1 MRQKYPL
8 APVYVLVTCREARA
22 ARRHHSHKYPWP
34 ADCSVAQKLCCS
46 EGQFVFR
53 SDGETLDTTLV
64 CSSSDTAKNAL
75 LLLPQLTARL
85 LRIARQVI
93 GLRNT
98 RAVCLQTHSQ
108 IRVQALLWLQWC
120 GKECIPCATA
130 GALFDSQRSVHSYES
145 SGIWRAIQ
153 WCGWETVWYFPEIL
167 FKKTKKNTSLIRSMF
182 TTFRH
187 MKICWPKPS
196 I

>member
-1 MRQKYPL
+1 MTILTAHHLIVAIDATHSRQKYPL

-108 IRVQALLWLQWC
+108 IRVQALLWLQ
-120 GKECIPCATA
+120 
-130 GALFDSQRSVHSYES
+130 
-145 SGIWRAIQ
+145 
-153 WCGWETVWYFPEIL
+153 
-167 FKKTKKNTSLIRSMF
+167 
-182 TTFRH
+182 
-187 MKICWPKPS
+187 
-196 I
+196 